1 MKTKTFGFVI
11 GKSEVPID
19 VKETTEKKATLKFID
34 KFWKRISEEKG
45 CCVITLLGELE
56 NNN

>member
-1 MKTKTFGFVI
+1 MKTKTFGFMI

-34 KFWKRISEEKG
+34 KFWKRISKEKG

-56 NNN
+56 K